1 MQMTPEQAAKLA
13 VEAALDRKAGDL
25 KLLRVTEL
33 TTLADYYV
41 ICTGTSN
48 TQMKAIAESV
58 EHLLE
63 ENGMPVLH
71 TEGYGSASWVLI
83 DFGSVIV
90 HVFNRDVREFYALE
104 RLWGDAEVIDPET
117 L

>member
-1 MQMTPEQAAKLA
+1 MTPEKAAKLC

-25 KLLRVTEL
+25 KLLHVTEL

-58 EHLLE
+58 EKAME
-63 ENGMPVLH
+63 ENGQPPLH
-71 TEGYGSASWVLI
+71 AEGYGSASWVLI

-104 RLWGDAEVIDPET
+104 RLWGDAEVIDPDT

>member
-1 MQMTPEQAAKLA
+1 MTPEQAAKLA
-13 VEAALDRKAGDL
+13 VEAALDRKAGEL

-58 EHLLE
+58 EHALE
-63 ENGMPVLH
+63 DRGMPPLH

-83 DFGSVIV
+83 DFGCVIV
-90 HVFNRDVREFYALE
+90 HVFNRDVRDFYALE
-104 RLWGDAEVIDPET
+104 RLWGDAEVIDPDT

>member
-1 MQMTPEQAAKLA
+1 MTPEETAKLA
-13 VEAALDRKAGDL
+13 VEAALDKKACDL
-25 KLLRVTEL
+25 KLLHVTEL

-48 TQMKAIAESV
+48 TQMRAIAESV
-58 EHLLE
+58 EKKLS
-63 ENGMPVLH
+63 ENGMQPLH

-83 DFGSVIV
+83 DFGTVIV
-90 HVFNRDVREFYALE
+90 HIFNKDVREFYSLE
-104 RLWGDAEVIDPET
+104 RLWNDAESVDPES